1 MIVFLAYLVV
11 VVYGYPS
18 HHMPRRPRGY
28 LEETTILFFF
38 FIEFFVVRVC
48 VQKPRAAPLCRVII
62 KGDLLKRHSDA
73 SDGLGSRSKRRAVR
87 THLPRSLVGT
97 HCIAL

>member
-1 MIVFLAYLVV
+1 MDTLLIICRVDLAATWKK
-11 VVYGYPS
+11 PQ
-18 HHMPRRPRGY
+18 
-28 LEETTILFFF
+28 FCFF